1 MSFSLH
7 LILDLSLDYSTSQ
20 LLIHYCSKFQ
30 HLETSLWACYLGNQI
45 LLVFGFAKFLS
56 EE

>member
-30 HLETSLWACYLGNQI
+30 HLETSLSACYLGNQI